1 MESWYQHPVQYTN
14 SFSLHTLILFCNLR
28 IWGHMWLFL
37 NNGPHLLA
45 VAIKTLFSTIKL
57 VMRTSAMKILNVNG
71 SFCGTKSMLSILCC
85 CRSDE
90 ALSLCVLVNI
100 YRFTSASPWWAQL
113 LYSRKQTTHKKFE
126 SLKSSLDICYII
138 WNQILYYLQQLR
150 WAVRAAFCRTVCFI
164 CSWRF
169 VLFNLLLRYPYTFF
183 VYV

>member
-1 MESWYQHPVQYTN
+1 MESWYQRPVQYTN

-57 VMRTSAMKILNVNG
+57 VMRTSAMKILKVNG

-100 YRFTSASPWWAQL
+100 CRFTSASPWWAQL
-113 LYSRKQTTHKKFE
+113 LYSRKQTTHKKFVWELEALTGYLLYHLE
-126 SLKSSLDICYII
+126 S
-138 WNQILYYLQQLR
+138 N
-150 WAVRAAFCRTVCFI
+150 
-164 CSWRF
+164 F
-169 VLFNLLLRYPYTFF
+169 VLYAAAPLGFSGCFL
-183 VYV
+183 